1 MNETKTL
8 ASYIVSNRWE
18 DIPADVRH
26 EAKRAIINVVGCA
39 IGGSPHPAVTTA
51 IRALSPF
58 SGERT
63 ASIIGRPERLD
74 PLHASLMNGISSHVE
89 DYDDTTPKNYS
100 HPTSPVASALFAYA
114 SANPVTG
121 KQFVEAFIVGF
132 EAGARVAN

>member
-1 MNETKTL
+1 MFETKAL
-8 ASYIVSNRWE
+8 ASYVVKNRWAH
-18 DIPADVRH
+18 IPEDVRH
-26 EAKRAIINVVGCA
+26 EAKRALINVIGCA

-63 ASIIGRPERLD
+63 ASIVGRPERLD

-100 HPTSPVASALFAYA
+100 HTSSPVSSALLA
-114 SANPVTG
+114 
-121 KQFVEAFIVGF
+121 
-132 EAGARVAN
+132 